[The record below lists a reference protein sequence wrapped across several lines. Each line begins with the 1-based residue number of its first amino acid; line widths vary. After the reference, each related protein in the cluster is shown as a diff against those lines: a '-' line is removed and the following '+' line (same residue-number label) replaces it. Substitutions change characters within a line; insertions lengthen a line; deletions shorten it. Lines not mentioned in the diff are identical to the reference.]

1 MKHLLLTD
9 YRLILEIAQELKNH
23 SQMVQDIQEAFKTFD
38 LDGDGTI
45 SVDELTTVLRQF
57 GQTPTQEEV

>member
-1 MKHLLLTD
+1 
-9 YRLILEIAQELKNH
+9 
-23 SQMVQDIQEAFKTFD
+23 MVQNIQEAFKTFD

-57 GQTPTQEEV
+57 GQTPTQEEVCTQLLPEPDYFSVVYCTRFL

>member
-1 MKHLLLTD
+1 
-9 YRLILEIAQELKNH
+9 
-23 SQMVQDIQEAFKTFD
+23 MVQDIQEAFKTFD

-57 GQTPTQEEV
+57 GQSPTYEEVLNKSL

>member
-1 MKHLLLTD
+1 
-9 YRLILEIAQELKNH
+9 
-23 SQMVQDIQEAFKTFD
+23 MVQDIQEAFKTFD

-57 GQTPTQEEV
+57 GQTPTQEEVCTQFLLNHITPLLLH